1 MEAIDAPA
9 ITNVMP
15 DLFLAVIVKRVP
27 LPVKPTGVTKGRP
40 AASDIP
46 PGGQSMASLD
56 DRRPSHDIVQDD
68 IVGTLTVDVCS
79 LPYFTADRL
88 SVTRVNRITA
98 AHSYR
103 SQIVGSAAGT
113 SADDT
118 PPRVESIFAQV
129 FR

>member
-1 MEAIDAPA
+1 MAA
-9 ITNVMP
+9 
-15 DLFLAVIVKRVP
+15 LFLAVIVKRVP
-27 LPVKPTGVTKGRP
+27 LPGEPTGVTKGRP

-68 IVGTLTVDVCS
+68 IVGTLTVDVCR

-88 SVTRVNRITA
+88 LVTRVHRITVA
-98 AHSYR
+98 RSYR
-103 SQIVGSAAGT
+103 SRIVGSAAGT
-113 SADDT
+113 NADDT
-118 PPRVESIFAQV
+118 PPRVESIFAQL

>member
-1 MEAIDAPA
+1 
-9 ITNVMP
+9 
-15 DLFLAVIVKRVP
+15 
-27 LPVKPTGVTKGRP
+27 
-40 AASDIP
+40 
-46 PGGQSMASLD
+46 MASQWPRLMIEGL
-56 DRRPSHDIVQDD
+56 RTIQDD

-88 SVTRVNRITA
+88 LVTRVHRITA

-113 SADDT
+113 SADDPL
-118 PPRVESIFAQV
+118 PPVESIFAQV